1 MKETGVRSSKMKGL
15 GVAAAVAVLALAGCG
30 SSADSGSAGASGAP
44 AGMQVP
50 NLKALDKLGTPEGE
64 LNVLAWPGYVEDGS
78 NDPAVDWV
86 TDFEKSSGC
95 KVNVKTFGTSDEAV
109 QLMRT
114 GQYDTISASGDAT
127 LRLIAAGDVEPVNT
141 SLITNYPDIFDS
153 LKMKPWN
160 SVNGV
165 AYGIPHGRGA
175 NLLMYRTDLVK
186 PAPDS
191 WGAVFDKAGA
201 QAGKVTAY
209 DSPIYI
215 ADAALYLMATKPALG
230 IKDPYALDETQ
241 LAAAVDLLKAQKAN
255 ISEYWS
261 DYLKEVQAFK
271 SGSTTIGTTWQ
282 VIANVAKGEKAPVEA
297 VLPKEGATGWSD
309 TWMVGAKSQHK
320 TCAYK
325 FIDHIVSPKVNA
337 QIAEYFGEAPAN
349 KKACAETADKNHC
362 TVFHAEDEAYFS
374 KVRYWNTPIA
384 TCLDG
389 RTDVKCTDY
398 ATWTKAWTEI
408 RNS

>member
-1 MKETGVRSSKMKGL
+1 MRRTTPLRIAAL
-15 GVAAAVAVLALAGCG
+15 AAVATLALAACG
-30 SSADSGSAGASGAP
+30 DSGGSGTTTGAGGFK
-44 AGMQVP
+44 VP
-50 NLKALDKLGTPEGE
+50 DLKALEKLGTPEGKVS
-64 LNVLAWPGYVEDGS
+64 VLAWPGYVEDGS
-78 NDPAVDWV
+78 NDPKVDWV
-86 TDFEKSSGC
+86 SDFEKESGC
-95 KVNVKTFGTSDEAV
+95 QVTVKTFGTSDEAV

-114 GQYDTISASGDAT
+114 GQYDTVSASGDAT
-127 LRLIAAGDVEPVNT
+127 LRLIAAGDVEPMNT
-141 SLITNYPDIFDS
+141 SLITNYADIFDS

-160 SVNGV
+160 SVAGK

-191 WGAVFDKAGA
+191 WSAVFDQAGS

-215 ADAALYLMATKPALG
+215 ADAALYLMATKPDLK
-230 IKDPYALDETQ
+230 IKDPYALDSTQ
-241 LAAAVDLLKAQKAN
+241 LAAAVDLLKKQKAN
-255 ISEYWS
+255 VGEYWS
-261 DYLKEVQAFK
+261 DYLKEIQAFK
-271 SGSTTIGTTWQ
+271 SGSSTVGTTWQ
-282 VIANVAKGEKAPVEA
+282 VIANVAQGEKAPVEV
-297 VLPKEGATGWSD
+297 VLPKEGSTGWSD

-325 FIDHIVSPKVNA
+325 FIDHIVSPKANA
-337 QIAEYFGEAPAN
+337 AVAEYFGEAPAN
-349 KKACAETADKNHC
+349 KKACAETVDKNHC

-374 KVRYWNTPIA
+374 KVHYWNTPISA
-384 TCLDG
+384 CLDG

-398 ATWTKAWTEI
+398 AEWTKAWTEI

>member
-1 MKETGVRSSKMKGL
+1 MRRTTPLRIAAL
-15 GVAAAVAVLALAGCG
+15 AAVATLALAACG
-30 SSADSGSAGASGAP
+30 DSGGSGTTTGAGGFK
-44 AGMQVP
+44 VP
-50 NLKALDKLGTPEGE
+50 DLKALEKLGTPEGKVS
-64 LNVLAWPGYVEDGS
+64 VLAWPGYVEDGS
-78 NDPAVDWV
+78 NDPKVDWV
-86 TDFEKSSGC
+86 SDFEKESGC
-95 KVNVKTFGTSDEAV
+95 QVTVKTFGTSDEAV

-114 GQYDTISASGDAT
+114 GQYDTVSASGDAT
-127 LRLIAAGDVEPVNT
+127 LRLIAAGDVEPMNT
-141 SLITNYPDIFDS
+141 SLITNYADIFDS

-160 SVNGV
+160 SVAGK

-191 WGAVFDKAGA
+191 WSVVFDQAGS

-215 ADAALYLMATKPALG
+215 ADAALYLMATKPDLK
-230 IKDPYALDETQ
+230 IKDPYALDSTQ
-241 LAAAVDLLKAQKAN
+241 LAAAVDLLKKQKAN
-255 ISEYWS
+255 VGEYWS
-261 DYLKEVQAFK
+261 DYLKEIQAFK
-271 SGSTTIGTTWQ
+271 SGSSTVGTTWQ
-282 VIANVAKGEKAPVEA
+282 VIANVAQGEKAPVEV
-297 VLPKEGATGWSD
+297 VLPKEGSTGWSD

-325 FIDHIVSPKVNA
+325 FIDHIVSPKANA
-337 QIAEYFGEAPAN
+337 AVAEYFGEAPAN
-349 KKACAETADKNHC
+349 KKACAETVDKNHC

-374 KVRYWNTPIA
+374 KVHYWNTPISA
-384 TCLDG
+384 CLDG

-398 ATWTKAWTEI
+398 AEWTKAWTEI

>member
-1 MKETGVRSSKMKGL
+1 MKENGVRTSHKSLTGVVAV
-15 GVAAAVAVLALAGCG
+15 VAALALAGCG
-30 SSADSGSAGASGAP
+30 STAGGGGGSSAAP
-44 AGMQVP
+44 GGMQVP
-50 NLKALDKLGTPEGE
+50 ALKALDKLGTPEGE
-64 LNVLAWPGYVEDGS
+64 VNVLAWPGYVENGS
-78 NDPAVDWV
+78 NDPKVDWV

-95 KVNVKTFGTSDEAV
+95 KVNIKTFGTSDEAV

-114 GQYDTISASGDAT
+114 GQYDVVSASGDAT

-141 SLITNYPDIFDS
+141 SLITNYPDIFNA

-191 WGAVFDKAGA
+191 WSAVFDQAGA
-201 QAGKVTAY
+201 QKGKVTAY

-215 ADAALYLMATKPALG
+215 ADAALYLMATKPDLK
-230 IKDPYALDETQ
+230 IKNPYALDDTQ

-255 ISEYWS
+255 VGEYWS
-261 DYLKEVQAFK
+261 DYLKEIQAFK
-271 SGSTTIGTTWQ
+271 NGTSTVGTTWQ
-282 VIANVAKGEKAPVEA
+282 VIANLAKGEKAPVEA
-297 VLPKEGATGWSD
+297 FLPKEGATGWSD

-325 FIDHIVSPKVNA
+325 LIDHLVSPKVNA
-337 QIAEYFGEAPAN
+337 QIAEYFGEAPGN
-349 KKACAETADKNHC
+349 RKACAETVDKNHC
-362 TVFHAEDEAYFS
+362 ATFHAEDEAYFS
-374 KVRYWNTPIA
+374 KVHYWTTPIA

-398 ATWTKAWTEI
+398 ATWSKAWTEI